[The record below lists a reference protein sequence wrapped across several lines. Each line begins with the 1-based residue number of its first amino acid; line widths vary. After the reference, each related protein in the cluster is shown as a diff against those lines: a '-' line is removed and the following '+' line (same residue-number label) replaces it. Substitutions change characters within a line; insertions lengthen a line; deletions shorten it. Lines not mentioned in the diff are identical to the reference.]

1 VTKAAAWAVLVL
13 AVMSGVAQYP
23 ARVSAF
29 FDKSVTGTIGQVN
42 AATAGLSSLPTT
54 SDPARAQGGLLV
66 DRLLYDSWLR
76 GQFGSPESA
85 SAKRWG
91 PALFKASAYTW
102 AEAEQAQE
110 PSKAKQLAEA
120 KANDWKSIA
129 GQIQAQDPNAYL
141 ALQGKEGA
149 RAGVGIMA
157 AFGVAFTSIFRI
169 VADLFMFAGMVMLRF
184 LVMFFPAVAVLGV
197 MAPMS
202 AIVHRV
208 ANMAGASVVNVIAF
222 GAGAAVHTA
231 VVSALLSRA
240 QLGGMNLLVLILCL
254 VTTLVAFVLLFPLL
268 SLTNIVGMSAGGR
281 GAHALKSAGR
291 LAGRYAM
298 TRKAVGDGE
307 QDANLVGSAAMAG
320 QPAGNAERTGLAS
333 GANGYH
339 GYRMINM
346 PAESFARPE
355 QLAEPQPVAIAAEN
369 SVGSR
374 RVPLAELP
382 GGPWVSH
389 PRPLPTSGGRI
400 QTRNLEPI
408 EGVVVEPPPR
418 MPESTVVHDLET
430 VIASDGIGP
439 RLFDPATKLS
449 VPIDRNGN
457 VVDLVGQ
464 R

>member
-1 VTKAAAWAVLVL
+1 
-13 AVMSGVAQYP
+13 
-23 ARVSAF
+23 
-29 FDKSVTGTIGQVN
+29 
-42 AATAGLSSLPTT
+42 
-54 SDPARAQGGLLV
+54 
-66 DRLLYDSWLR
+66 
-76 GQFGSPESA
+76 
-85 SAKRWG
+85 
-91 PALFKASAYTW
+91 
-102 AEAEQAQE
+102 
-110 PSKAKQLAEA
+110 
-120 KANDWKSIA
+120 
-129 GQIQAQDPNAYL
+129 
-141 ALQGKEGA
+141 LQGKEGA

-281 GAHALKSAGR
+281 GVNALQSAGR

-307 QDANLVGSAAMAG
+307 QDAKLVGSAAMAR
-320 QPAGNAERTGLAS
+320 QPAGNADRTALAS
-333 GANGYH
+333 GANGYQE
-339 GYRMINM
+339 YRMINM

-355 QLAEPQPVAIAAEN
+355 QLAQPRQVAIAAD
-369 SVGSR
+369 SAVGR
-374 RVPLAELP
+374 GRVPLAELP
-382 GGPWVSH
+382 GGPSVSDAG
-389 PRPLPTSGGRI
+389 PLPSSAGRVL
-400 QTRNLEPI
+400 TRNLEPI
-408 EGVVVEPPPR
+408 EGVVVEPLPR
-418 MPESTVVHDLET
+418 MPESTVVHDFET

-457 VVDLVGQ
+457 VIDLVGQ